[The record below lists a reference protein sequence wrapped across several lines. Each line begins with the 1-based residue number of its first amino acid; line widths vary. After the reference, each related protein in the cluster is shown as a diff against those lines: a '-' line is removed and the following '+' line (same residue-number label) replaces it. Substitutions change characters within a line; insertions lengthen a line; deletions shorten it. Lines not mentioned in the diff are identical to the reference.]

1 MPTQAY
7 FTDNQRITA
16 TKLASKFS
24 PTTYKAFSGKSRP
37 RPKKAAR
44 KEGFKPSATTLP
56 GKNGDKKTP
65 IMAVLAGDHAILRF
79 VNNKALP

>member
-1 MPTQAY
+1 MKILVRFY
-7 FTDNQRITA
+7 ID
-16 TKLASKFS
+16 
-24 PTTYKAFSGKSRP
+24 YKAFSGKSGRG
-37 RPKKAAR
+37 PKNQPH